1 MDNYI
6 IALVG
11 FLGGLVALITP
22 IIRLNSNI
30 TRLTTAVENL
40 ENIVKEKTD
49 KLDARVTKH
58 GEQIDDLKLT
68 QKEHE
73 TRIKQLEK

>member
-11 FLGGLVALITP
+11 FLGGLVALMTP

-40 ENIVKEKTD
+40 EKMVKEKTD
-49 KLDARVTKH
+49 KLDERVTRH
-58 GEQIDDLKLT
+58 GKEIDDLKNKQT
-68 QKEHE
+68 EHE
-73 TRIKQLEK
+73 ERIKHLEK